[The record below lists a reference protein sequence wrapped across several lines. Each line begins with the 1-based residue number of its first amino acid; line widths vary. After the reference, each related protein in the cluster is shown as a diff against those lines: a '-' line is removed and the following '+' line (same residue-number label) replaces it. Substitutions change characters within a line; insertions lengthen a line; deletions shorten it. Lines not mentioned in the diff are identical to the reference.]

1 MGRLS
6 MGLDQ
11 VTSVLAVRHGE
22 TAWNRETRI
31 QGQLDIPLS
40 PLGAAQARR
49 LAQALDGQGV
59 EVIYASDLARARQ
72 TADAVAQQLGLA
84 VQLEP
89 GLRERGF
96 GLFEGLTWAEI
107 ETRWPAESER
117 WRRRDPQ
124 FAAQGGEGLQDFYAR
139 SVAAVEAL
147 ASRHPGQT
155 VLIVAHGGV
164 LDCLYRAAARQSLQA
179 ARTWTLGNAS
189 INRLLYSQSGL
200 TLVGW
205 NDDNHLAG
213 LSLDDTAA

>member
-1 MGRLS
+1 

-72 TADAVAQQLGLA
+72 TAEAVAQQLGLA

-124 FAAQGGEGLQDFYAR
+124 FAAQGGESLQDFYAR
-139 SVAAVEAL
+139 AVAAVEAL

-213 LSLDDTAA
+213 LSLDDTAV

>member
-1 MGRLS
+1 

-59 EVIYASDLARARQ
+59 EVIYASDLSRARQ
-72 TADAVAQQLGLA
+72 TAEAVAQQLGLA

-124 FAAQGGEGLQDFYAR
+124 FAAQGGESLQDFYAR
-139 SVAAVEAL
+139 SVAAVESL